1 MKAIELCLNRFDED
15 TKRSFLD
22 LYTKIDED
30 AKPTIET
37 VVPESSLAEEMSNAV
52 KLKMTPA
59 GIPNTMT
66 TIPDSVAET
75 LGNTNGNQ

>member
-1 MKAIELCLNRFDED
+1 
-15 TKRSFLD
+15 
-22 LYTKIDED
+22 
-30 AKPTIET
+30 
-37 VVPESSLAEEMSNAV
+37 MSNAV

>member
-30 AKPTIET
+30 AKPTTET
-37 VVPESSLAEEMSNAV
+37 VVPESNLAEEMSNAV
-52 KLKMTPA
+52 
-59 GIPNTMT
+59 I
-66 TIPDSVAET
+66 
-75 LGNTNGNQ
+75 GNQ